1 MTPSAS
7 PNPSFS
13 LHHDEWG
20 RLVLTDADGV
30 VHTGVEC
37 IRSFPL
43 SEPGRGIS
51 LCDSAGRELA
61 WVEDPATMPASVK
74 TCLEDDLARR
84 EFVPVVLEILSVS
97 AGTEPSEWD
106 VETDRG
112 RTRFRL
118 KTQDDVRRLSAD
130 RAMITDTN
138 GVRYLIPNVRELNP
152 AAARMLER
160 YL

>member
-1 MTPSAS
+1 
-7 PNPSFS
+7 
-13 LHHDEWG
+13 
-20 RLVLTDADGV
+20 
-30 VHTGVEC
+30 
-37 IRSFPL
+37 
-43 SEPGRGIS
+43 
-51 LCDSAGRELA
+51 
-61 WVEDPATMPASVK
+61 MPASVK

-97 AGTEPSEWD
+97 AGSEPSEWD